1 MLFLDTD
8 LLQNL
13 GNLFISN
20 LLLLTVSPLDLN
32 KEKHLVLIGVADSW
46 ESPFQVFFS
55 HHCLNPFLHHTHA

>member
-20 LLLLTVSPLDLN
+20 LLLLTLSPLDLN
-32 KEKHLVLIGVADSW
+32 KEKHLVLIGVADS
-46 ESPFQVFFS
+46 
-55 HHCLNPFLHHTHA
+55 